1 MRASTVTSLEPLRI
15 AHVINEPFGPESANG
30 VQQVVY
36 CLANALAETGF
47 LVAVF
52 SREGGGVHEL
62 GRGAAAISPLAAT
75 RAVTRGRSARQR
87 LLSRYF
93 EADLAETLLAW
104 RPDIVHFHSV
114 HIVANIALAAC
125 LAQAGVPYCVTVHGG
140 LFRAALSRGW
150 LKKTILHLVA
160 ERHYLNGA
168 LLVHALSPAEADVI
182 RRHGVRRSIVVVP
195 NGLPPAAGVRPSR
208 PEALYEQWAW
218 LRGQKVFMFIGR
230 LDPWQKGLDLL
241 IKAFAHASL
250 HDAALVLIGPDCRG
264 SRRRLEDLAGRLGV
278 AREVLFAGPAFG
290 DERANLFAAADV
302 FVHPSRWEGQ
312 SLSVLA
318 AAAAGKPCLI
328 TRQADPMGQLE
339 RAEAAIVVDPTVSS
353 IAGGLRRAAML
364 LEQERQTMGEH
375 ARQVAD
381 AHFNWRS
388 IAETLADRYRSALE
402 NARVPHLDQTSRQL
416 QS

>member
-36 CLANALAETGF
+36 CLANALAETGR

-62 GRGAAAISPLAAT
+62 GRGAAAIRPLAAT
-75 RAVTRGRSARQR
+75 MAITRGRSARQR

-104 RPDIVHFHSV
+104 HPDIVHFHSV
-114 HIVANIALAAC
+114 HIVRNIALAAC
-125 LAQAGVPYCVTVHGG
+125 LAQAGIPYCVTVHGG
-140 LFRAALSRGW
+140 LFRAALRRAW
-150 LKKTILHLVA
+150 LKKAVLHLVA

-168 LLVHALSPAEADVI
+168 LFIHALSPAEADVI
-182 RRHGVRRSIVVVP
+182 RRRGVQQSIVVIP
-195 NGLPPAAGVRPSR
+195 NGLPPAAGVPPSR
-208 PEALYEQWAW
+208 PDALYEQWAW
-218 LRGQKVFMFIGR
+218 LRGRKVFMFIGR

-241 IKAFAHASL
+241 IEAFANASL
-250 HDAALVLIGPDCRG
+250 HDTALVLIGPDCRG
-264 SRRRLEDLAGRLGV
+264 SRRVLEDLAGRLGV
-278 AREVLFAGPAFG
+278 SREVLFTGPAFG
-290 DERANLFAAADV
+290 EDRANLFAAADV
-302 FVHPSRWEGQ
+302 FVHPSRWEGV

-318 AAAAGKPCLI
+318 AAAAGKPCLL
-328 TRQADPMGQLE
+328 TRQSDPMGQLE
-339 RAEAAIVVDPTVSS
+339 RAEAAIIVDPTVSS

-364 LEQERQTMGEH
+364 LEQERQTMGER

-388 IAETLADRYRSALE
+388 IAETLADVYRSALE